1 MERLGRPSLDR
12 EAVRA
17 IQYSASA
24 PFKADAEEA
33 PVAKQAITSIV
44 NSAEECM
51 ASVLEGITDIVAK
64 HSSVGVEAL
73 TPETRLDE
81 INIQSLDL
89 FEIVFEIEERFKIN
103 VPDAGTSASRLEFTT
118 IGQIAEGVRSLL
130 AKSTAA

>member
-1 MERLGRPSLDR
+1 
-12 EAVRA
+12 
-17 IQYSASA
+17 
-24 PFKADAEEA
+24 
-33 PVAKQAITSIV
+33 
-44 NSAEECM
+44 M
-51 ASVLEGITDIVAK
+51 ASVLEGVTAIVAK

-89 FEIVFEIEERFKIN
+89 FEIVFEIEERFKID
-103 VPDAGTSASRLEFTT
+103 VPDAGTAEPRLEFTT